1 MLCFFKYRTTC
12 QSRQLDPQLGSCLI
26 LSFGYQEKR
35 VKFYLLLL
43 YIYIYICCSTF
54 LFGYEE
60 KTDALFMYMKL
71 TGLLMCFFFH
81 SNHWKPCFPSLN
93 VYGVR
98 FRRDVVGNN
107 NNIIVKVIA
116 KWSDGIISIDRKL
129 PHQQPYTVP
138 FYD

>member
-35 VKFYLLLL
+35 VKFYLLL
-43 YIYIYICCSTF
+43 YIYIYM
-54 LFGYEE
+54 LFYLSLWLWRKNRCIVHVHE
-60 KTDALFMYMKL
+60 TYRFAYV
-71 TGLLMCFFFH
+71 FFFH

-98 FRRDVVGNN
+98 FRRDAVGNN